1 MYFRKERAVEGEIFK
16 WQKKV
21 DENYRQLQEKQ
32 DEVDSLKY
40 E

>member
-1 MYFRKERAVEGEIFK
+1 MHFRRERAIEGEIFK

-21 DENYRQLQEKQ
+21 DENNRQLQEKQ
-32 DEVDSLKY
+32 DQVDSLQN